1 MLFEEDKKE
10 NTMYKE
16 ISRLIVYTDKDRN
29 SVLYEMGE
37 LFRMFDKKTVSAYD
51 LREKAFGIVKRILEI
66 STDYAF
72 EDNLWHS
79 YLTHYIIDSEN
90 SFSVTCER
98 TGAGDVSINEIVK
111 SDFRVFINLFNFDFT
126 EIEEY
131 LDTRCF
137 SMLCSYRVIS
147 KPELMYNGNVSI
159 RVKELKTRLEA
170 CRNED
175 EFFDAVSEFYRDYG
189 AGIFGVN
196 RAFRIKDGDEL
207 VFEPVKNMDN
217 VMLDDLIGYETQ
229 KAKLLENTEAFIAGR
244 PANNV
249 LLFGDRGTGKST
261 SVKAIANQFWGDGLR
276 MIQVYRHQMRQLSA
290 VISKIRTRN
299 YRFIIYMDDLSFEDF
314 ETEYKY
320 LKAVI
325 EGGLESKPE
334 NIIIYASSNRRHL
347 IKETWSDRDDMEHTG
362 EFHRSDSVEEK
373 LSLSDRFGVQIYFG
387 KPTNQEY
394 IHIVEELAR
403 EAGID
408 MEPDKLRIAANAW
421 QIRHG
426 GTSGRCARQFVDN
439 LAGRNN
445 EEA

>member
-1 MLFEEDKKE
+1 
-10 NTMYKE
+10 MYKE
-16 ISRLIVYTDKDRN
+16 LSKLIVYTDKSGN
-29 SVLYEMGE
+29 SVLSDMGE
-37 LFRMFDKKTVSAYD
+37 LFRMYDSKTATAYD
-51 LREKAFGIVKRILEI
+51 LRTKAYAIVKRILDI
-66 STDYAF
+66 STDFAF

-79 YLTHYIIDSEN
+79 YLTYYIINSEN

-98 TGAGDVSINEIVK
+98 TGAGNGSINSFVK
-111 SDFRVFINLFNFDFT
+111 NDFQVFINLFNYDFS

-131 LDTRCF
+131 LDTDCF
-137 SMLCSYRVIS
+137 STLCNYKVIS

-159 RVKELKTRLEA
+159 RVKELKAKLEA
-170 CRNED
+170 ADDAEG
-175 EFFDAVSEFYRDYG
+175 FLWAVSDFYRDYG
-189 AGIFGVN
+189 AGIFGIN

-217 VMLDDLIGYETQ
+217 VMLDDLIGYDVQ
-229 KAKLLENTEAFIAGR
+229 KGKLLENTVAFIEGK

-261 SVKAIANQFWGDGLR
+261 SIKAIANQFWPDGLR

-290 VISKIRTRN
+290 IISKIRTRN

-325 EGGLESKPE
+325 EGGLESKPA
-334 NIIIYASSNRRHL
+334 NILIYASSNRRHL

-387 KPTNQEY
+387 KPSNQEY
-394 IHIVEELAR
+394 LHIVEELAKQ
-403 EAGID
+403 AGIEMD
-408 MEPDKLRIAANAW
+408 EKELKIQANAW

-426 GTSGRCARQFVDN
+426 GSSGRGARQFVDH
-439 LAGRNN
+439 LAGTMK
-445 EEA
+445 E

>member
-1 MLFEEDKKE
+1 
-10 NTMYKE
+10 MYKE
-16 ISRLIVYTDKDRN
+16 LSRLIVYTDREKN
-29 SVLYEMGE
+29 SILHEMGE
-37 LFRMFDKKTVSAYD
+37 LFEMYDRKNETAYT
-51 LREKAFGIVKRILEI
+51 LRRKAFSIVKRILDL

-79 YLTHYIIDSEN
+79 YLTYYIITNEN
-90 SFSVTCER
+90 SFSITCER
-98 TGAGDVSINEIVK
+98 TGAGDGSINGFVK
-111 SDFRVFINLFNFDFT
+111 GDFSIFMKLFEYDFS

-131 LDTRCF
+131 LDTDCF
-137 SMLCSYRVIS
+137 STLCDYKVIA

-159 RVKELKTRLEA
+159 RVKELSPKLAAAKTV
-170 CRNED
+170 D
-175 EFFDAVSEFYRDYG
+175 EFFDYVSEFYKDYG
-189 AGIFGVN
+189 AGIFGMN
-196 RAFRIKDGDEL
+196 RAFRIRDGEEL

-217 VMLDDLIGYETQ
+217 VMMDDLVGYEIQ
-229 KAKLLENTEAFIAGR
+229 KKKLLDNTEAFVEGR

-261 SVKAIANQFWGDGLR
+261 SIKAIANLFWPEGLR

-290 VISKIRTRN
+290 IISKIRTRN

-387 KPTNQEY
+387 KPSNKEY
-394 IHIVEELAR
+394 LNIVEELAK
-403 EAGID
+403 EAGINMD
-408 MEPDKLRIAANAW
+408 PDKLKIEANAW

-426 GTSGRCARQFVDN
+426 GTSGRCARQFVDH
-439 LAGRNN
+439 LAGI
-445 EEA
+445 EG

>member
-1 MLFEEDKKE
+1 
-10 NTMYKE
+10 MYKE
-16 ISRLIVYTDKDRN
+16 LSRLIVYTDREKN
-29 SVLYEMGE
+29 SILHEMGE
-37 LFRMFDKKTVSAYD
+37 LFEMYDRKNETAYT
-51 LREKAFGIVKRILEI
+51 LRRKAFSIVKRILDL

-79 YLTHYIIDSEN
+79 YLTYYIITNEN
-90 SFSVTCER
+90 SFSITCER
-98 TGAGDVSINEIVK
+98 TGAGDGSINGFVK
-111 SDFRVFINLFNFDFT
+111 GDFSIFMKLFEYDFS

-131 LDTRCF
+131 LDTDCF
-137 SMLCSYRVIS
+137 STLCDYKVIA

-159 RVKELKTRLEA
+159 RVKELSPKLAAAKTV
-170 CRNED
+170 D
-175 EFFDAVSEFYRDYG
+175 EFFDYVSEFYKDYG
-189 AGIFGVN
+189 AGIFGMN
-196 RAFRIKDGDEL
+196 RAFRIRDGEEL

-217 VMLDDLIGYETQ
+217 VMLDDLVGYEIQ
-229 KAKLLENTEAFIAGR
+229 KKKLLDNTEAFVEGR

-261 SVKAIANQFWGDGLR
+261 SIKAIANLFWPEGLR

-290 VISKIRTRN
+290 IISKIRTRN

-387 KPTNQEY
+387 KPSNKEY
-394 IHIVEELAR
+394 LNIVEELAK
-403 EAGID
+403 EAGINMD
-408 MEPDKLRIAANAW
+408 PDKLKIEANAW

-426 GTSGRCARQFVDN
+426 GTSGRCARQFVDH
-439 LAGRNN
+439 LAGI
-445 EEA
+445 EG